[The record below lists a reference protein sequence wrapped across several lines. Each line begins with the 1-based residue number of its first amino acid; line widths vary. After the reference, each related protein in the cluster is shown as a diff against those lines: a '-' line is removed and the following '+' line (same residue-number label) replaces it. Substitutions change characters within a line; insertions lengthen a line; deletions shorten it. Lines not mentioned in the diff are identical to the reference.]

1 MSSENVTVNYSV
13 TGTAA
18 GSGTDY
24 TLANGSLTINAGS
37 TSGIITIGNIV
48 DDLLDEID
56 ETVIVTLSSPANAN
70 LGTDIVHTYT
80 INDNENAPTI
90 SFDITTSSNDESVSS
105 QAIVVNLSTISSKD
119 ITVNFAV
126 TGTATGS
133 GKDFTLAN
141 ESITIKAGET
151 SGTIT
156 ITDIVDD
163 LLDEA
168 NETVIVTLSNPINAI
183 LDSNNSHTYTINDN
197 DNIPAIDFNI
207 TSSKGDEPS
216 PSIIITVDVSEIS
229 GKKISVDYQLTG
241 TATGSGIDYTL
252 ENGTLIIDAGENTGT
267 ITIPSITDDDFAEDD
282 ETIIITLSNPT
293 NATLGNDYIYT
304 HTISTNDED
313 KRPVLIATSPQDDS
327 TRVPIDSDIILK
339 FNKDVDCKS
348 GTIYI
353 ESEDNSSSFAVS
365 LPNQIVT
372 GCGTDI
378 ITINLPI
385 DLEHE
390 TEYYVLIESTVFDD
404 LVGNSY
410 IGMSNKKEFNFKT
423 PIVLTD
429 PTLKQPVIDNAK
441 AMTHI
446 ATRWVDRNIDVI
458 SKRMKISSRQ
468 GLRVNL
474 NNKIIDSVKTIG
486 VSKLDYRLC

>member
-1 MSSENVTVNYSV
+1 M
-13 TGTAA
+13 
-18 GSGTDY
+18 
-24 TLANGSLTINAGS
+24 
-37 TSGIITIGNIV
+37 
-48 DDLLDEID
+48 
-56 ETVIVTLSSPANAN
+56 
-70 LGTDIVHTYT
+70 
-80 INDNENAPTI
+80 
-90 SFDITTSSNDESVSS
+90 
-105 QAIVVNLSTISSKD
+105 
-119 ITVNFAV
+119 
-126 TGTATGS
+126 
-133 GKDFTLAN
+133 AN

-267 ITIPSITDDDFAEDD
+267 ITIPSIIDDDFAEED

-313 KRPVLIATSPQDDS
+313 KRPILIATSPQDDS

-339 FNKDVDCKS
+339 FNKDV
-348 GTIYI
+348 
-353 ESEDNSSSFAVS
+353 E
-365 LPNQIVT
+365 L
-372 GCGTDI
+372 
-378 ITINLPI
+378 
-385 DLEHE
+385 
-390 TEYYVLIESTVFDD
+390 
-404 LVGNSY
+404 
-410 IGMSNKKEFNFKT
+410 
-423 PIVLTD
+423 
-429 PTLKQPVIDNAK
+429 
-441 AMTHI
+441 
-446 ATRWVDRNIDVI
+446 
-458 SKRMKISSRQ
+458 
-468 GLRVNL
+468 
-474 NNKIIDSVKTIG
+474 
-486 VSKLDYRLC
+486 